1 MRPRYR
7 WFAALLV
14 LVALAGPVGAAL
26 PIPPAPDRRIND
38 YAGVLSAADRD
49 RLEDKLRSRER
60 ESSNQIVVAI
70 FRSLQGENLEDY
82 SIRLAQAWRIGQ
94 KGLDNGVIFLVFVD
108 DRKMRLEVG
117 YGLEPKLTDALSS
130 QILRQVVA
138 PRFREGKIADG
149 IAAGLDAIE
158 QVIAGTYH
166 AQPAPPPSHGSD
178 GLGPMAGILLFIVV
192 AGLFSIII
200 PALRQSHVR
209 RQGWTGGSR
218 GWGGPIIFPGGF
230 GGGSFGGGGG
240 GGGGG
245 DFGGGGGS
253 FGGGGASGDW

>member
-1 MRPRYR
+1 MRPRHR

-14 LVALAGPVGAAL
+14 FVALAGPVAFAAPAAAAL
-26 PIPPAPDRRIND
+26 PIPPAPDHRIND

-60 ESSNQIVVAI
+60 ESSKQIVVAI
-70 FRSLQGENLEDY
+70 FRSLEGESLEDY

-138 PRFREGKIADG
+138 PRFREGKMAEG
-149 IAAGLDAIE
+149 IGAGLTAIE
-158 QVIAGTYH
+158 QAIAGTYQ
-166 AQPAPPPSHGSD
+166 AQPAPARSEG
-178 GLGPMAGILLFIVV
+178 GQGIMAGILLLVVV
-192 AGLFSIII
+192 AG
-200 PALRQSHVR
+200 
-209 RQGWTGGSR
+209 
-218 GWGGPIIFPGGF
+218 
-230 GGGSFGGGGG
+230 
-240 GGGGG
+240 
-245 DFGGGGGS
+245 
-253 FGGGGASGDW
+253 

>member
-1 MRPRYR
+1 MRTSRR
-7 WFAALLV
+7 LLALAFLAAL
-14 LVALAGPVGAAL
+14 VGTAAAAL
-26 PIPPAPDRRIND
+26 PIPPPPDHRIND
-38 YAGVLSAADRD
+38 FAGVLPAAERE
-49 RLEDKLRSRER
+49 RLEEKLRSWER

-70 FRSLQGENLEDY
+70 FRSLDGENLEDY

-108 DRKMRLEVG
+108 DRKMRFEVG

-130 QILRQVVA
+130 EILRQVVA
-138 PRFREGKIADG
+138 PRFRDGKMGDG

-158 QVIAGTYH
+158 QVIAGTYK
-166 AQPAPPPSHGSD
+166 ALPSEQAGRARGGGV
-178 GLGPMAGILLFIVV
+178 GLLPIALLVIVVVGILSIVIS
-192 AGLFSIII
+192 GL
-200 PALRQSHVR
+200 RNSHLQGR

-218 GWGGPIIFPGGF
+218 GWGGPIIFPGGW
-230 GGGSFGGGGG
+230 SGGGGG

-245 DFGGGGGS
+245 DFGGGGGG